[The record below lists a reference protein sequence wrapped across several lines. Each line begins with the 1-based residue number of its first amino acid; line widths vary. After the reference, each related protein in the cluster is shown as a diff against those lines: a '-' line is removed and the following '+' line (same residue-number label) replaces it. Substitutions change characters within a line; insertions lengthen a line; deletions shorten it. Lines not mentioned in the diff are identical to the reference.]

1 MIIALLGI
9 FTLGNQAE
17 SILLILHNFDCLCQN
32 FGQYKESVLLENR
45 SLNPEMSRNSSY
57 GAASG

>member
-1 MIIALLGI
+1 MLGI

-32 FGQYKESVLLENR
+32 FGQYKESAPLENR
-45 SLNPEMSRNSSY
+45 SLNPEMRRNGSY